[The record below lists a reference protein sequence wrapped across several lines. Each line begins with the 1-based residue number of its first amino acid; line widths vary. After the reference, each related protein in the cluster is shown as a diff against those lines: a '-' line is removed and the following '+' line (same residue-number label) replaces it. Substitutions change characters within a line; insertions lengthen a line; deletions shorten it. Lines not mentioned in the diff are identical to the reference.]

1 MTHNKTLAEL
11 LVEWEEQAEA
21 GKAVTV
27 EDLCRD
33 APELL
38 EPLRARIVMLREMNS
53 AMATRKIE
61 PSGSHN
67 TIPSERPDEHM
78 YAAELPTVPGYRVV
92 RELGRG
98 GMGIVYLAVQ
108 EGLERLVAIK
118 MLPQG
123 MDAERPLSRFQT
135 EAEVIARLQHPNLI
149 QIYEVG
155 TVDGRPF
162 FSMEYVPDGTLEA
175 WLRNRPQPPRE
186 AAQLIQVL
194 ASAMHEAHRCG
205 VVHRDLKPGNILLR
219 REGGLTED
227 VPRDSG
233 VWVSSTPEAT
243 ATFCPKITDFGLA
256 KRLDE
261 AEGMT
266 LSHSVLGTPCYMA
279 PEQARGDSKNVTE
292 RTDIYSLGAI
302 FYELLTGHPPFK
314 GGTLYITLHLVTS
327 VDPAPLRTVQ
337 PGVPRDVEVI
347 CLKCLQKNPARRYAK
362 VIDLALDLRRFLAG
376 EPIEARPTPQLER
389 LVKWARRHPGPA
401 AAIAVGVV
409 AFSALFAGVAYHNVK
424 LQRALKAEYASA
436 IESQRRLVRLE
447 LAQGNNALERGDS
460 SLAMLWFADA
470 LRLDGPAREKAHRIR
485 VEMARLS
492 APSLRQIWFHGEA
505 VPQVGFSSDSARAV
519 TAGED
524 GTARVWDLKTFAPI
538 GAPLV
543 HPAAVTDASLGGGDG
558 LLVTGCADGVGRIW
572 DLTRGSVVFVLE
584 HKGPLSCARFD
595 PRGRTIVTAS
605 EDGTAKIWS
614 VDGKHLAT
622 LKHQGAVNHA
632 AFDSSGRLVVTAS
645 DDHTARVWET
655 EHGTAVT
662 PFLEHDSRVVS
673 AALSPDGTQVVTV
686 SDDVAARIW
695 AVNDRT
701 KKPLLLTHSMAATCA
716 AFNANGSRL
725 ATGSADGYVRIW
737 DPATGKQT
745 GVPLWHESGVL
756 GVAFHPDGVRIGTCS
771 DDNTARLWDSVT
783 GEPLSALFKHGGN
796 VQCISID
803 PRGRF
808 ILTGSVDGTA
818 RLWDIVPER
827 LAPSIAKQPRS
838 TSTPRDSK
846 KTWWSTDRVYYVSAE
861 GTHAARIHD
870 KNGQAVGPQIRHGS
884 LISFAAFSPD
894 DTRLVTTSEDCTAR
908 LWDVTTGN
916 LLVPPLKQLG
926 SVRCAAFSPDSRS
939 YVITASTDNTARV
952 WDAATGEPVTP
963 GLKFS
968 GTPIGAAF
976 PSEAEVQIRSLLGDQ
991 ELTSTWQLVSSS
1003 LPVNV
1008 LLSKAEIL
1016 SQSRIDTDRGL
1027 MPLDFRTL
1035 QEAWTQAKPASTG
1048 GSPSR

>member
-1 MTHNKTLAEL
+1 MTHAKSLAEL
-11 LVEWEEQAEA
+11 IAEWEEQSGD
-21 GKAVTV
+21 GKTV
-27 EDLCRD
+27 ALEELCMGV
-33 APELL
+33 PELL
-38 EPLRARIVMLREMNS
+38 EPLRAQIVLRGEMNS

-61 PSGSHN
+61 PSDSR
-67 TIPSERPDEHM
+67 TTSLSERPDDHTFS
-78 YAAELPTVPGYRVV
+78 AELPTVPGYRIV

-123 MDAERPLSRFQT
+123 MDTQRTLNRFQT

-155 TVDGRPF
+155 TVAGRPF

-175 WLRNRPQPPRE
+175 RLHNRPQPPRE

-219 REGGLTED
+219 REGGLTEEM
-227 VPRDSG
+227 PRDSG

-243 ATFCPKITDFGLA
+243 ASFCPKITDFGLA

-266 LSHSVLGTPCYMA
+266 LTHSVLGTPCYMA
-279 PEQARGDSKNVTE
+279 PEQAKGDSKNVTE

-302 FYELLTGHPPFK
+302 LYELLTGHPPFK
-314 GGTLYITLHLVTS
+314 GGTLYITLQLVST
-327 VDPAPLRTVQ
+327 VDPAPLRTIQ
-337 PGVPRDVEVI
+337 PGVPRDLEVI

-389 LVKWARRHPGPA
+389 LVKWARRHPGLA

-409 AFSALFAGVAYHNVK
+409 AFSALFAGVAYHNVQ

-436 IESQRRLVRLE
+436 VESQHRLVRLE
-447 LAQGNNALERGDS
+447 LAQGNNALEKGDS
-460 SLAMLWFADA
+460 ALAMLWFADA
-470 LRLDGPAREKAHRIR
+470 LRLDDPARDKAHRIR

-524 GTARVWDLKTFAPI
+524 GTARVWGLETLAPI

-543 HPAAVTDASLGGGDG
+543 HPAAVTDASLGGDG
-558 LLVTGCADGVGRIW
+558 LVVTGCADGLGRIW
-572 DLTRGSVVFVLE
+572 NLMRGSVVSILE
-584 HKGPLSCARFD
+584 HQGPLSCARFD
-595 PRGRTIVTAS
+595 PQGRTILTAS
-605 EDGTAKIWS
+605 QDGTAKIWS
-614 VDGKHLAT
+614 ADGKHLAT
-622 LKHQGAVNHA
+622 LKHQGPVNHA

-655 EHGTAVT
+655 AHGTAVT
-662 PFLEHDSRVVS
+662 PFLQHDSRVVG

-695 AVNDRT
+695 AVKDRA
-701 KKPLLLTHSMAATCA
+701 KAPQLLTHTMAATCV

-737 DPATGKQT
+737 DPATGEQM

-756 GVAFHPDGVRIGTCS
+756 GVVFHPDGIRIGTCS
-771 DDNTARLWDSVT
+771 DDNTARFWDSAT
-783 GEPLSALFKHGGN
+783 GQPLTTLLKHGGN

-818 RLWDIVPER
+818 RLWDIVPDR
-827 LAPSIAKQPRS
+827 LAPSTAKQPRS
-838 TSTPRDSK
+838 TRAPRDPK
-846 KTWWSTDRVYYVSAE
+846 KTWWSADRSHYVAAE
-861 GTHAARIHD
+861 GTQAVRVHD
-870 KNGQAVGPQIRHGS
+870 KNGQAVGPQLRHGS
-884 LISFAAFSPD
+884 RINFAAFSPD
-894 DTRLVTTSEDCTAR
+894 STRLVTTSEDCTAR
-908 LWDVTTGN
+908 LWDVATGSM
-916 LLVPPLKQLG
+916 VAPPLKQLG
-926 SVRCAAFSPDSRS
+926 SVRCAAFIPDSRS

-963 GLKFS
+963 GLRFS
-968 GTPIGAAF
+968 GTPIGADF
-976 PSEAEVQIRSLLGDQ
+976 PSEAKVQIRSVLGDQ
-991 ELTSTWQLVSSS
+991 EWTSTWQLFRSS
-1003 LPVNV
+1003 LAVNV

-1016 SQSRIDTDRGL
+1016 SQSRIDADRGL

-1035 QEAWTQAKPASTG
+1035 RAAWAQAEPASTA